1 MKADPETEFYVI
13 SRSGRNKLT
22 DKRIHNLRADV
33 SLGPK
38 SFVQGKADLV
48 KFLQDSSVP
57 LAYISPTLV
66 YGNGRKDD
74 MTRWLPL
81 LKFFGIFSKKLKPVE
96 VNNVADELVRKM
108 LA

>member
-1 MKADPETEFYVI
+1 MLATMRMPAKVMKWLAEEYKAKKMGFI
-13 SRSGRNKLT
+13 AG
-22 DKRIHNLRADV
+22 

-66 YGNGRKDD
+66 YGNGR
-74 MTRWLPL
+74 
-81 LKFFGIFSKKLKPVE
+81 
-96 VNNVADELVRKM
+96 
-108 LA
+108 

>member
-1 MKADPETEFYVI
+1 MMKWLAEEYKAKKMGFI
-13 SRSGRNKLT
+13 AG
-22 DKRIHNLRADV
+22 

-66 YGNGRKDD
+66 YGNGR
-74 MTRWLPL
+74 
-81 LKFFGIFSKKLKPVE
+81 
-96 VNNVADELVRKM
+96 
-108 LA
+108 